1 MKQIPRSAKKG
12 RAGEIIASRAAW
24 QQGSSKSGKQGT
36 QNREAASE
44 QASIAAKQIQLRK
57 RVQLS
62 LRWA

>member
-1 MKQIPRSAKKG
+1 MKQIPRSAKKAEQG
-12 RAGEIIASRAAW
+12 RSLQAE
-24 QQGSSKSGKQGT
+24 QHGSSKSGKQGT